1 MKEAGFSVG
10 GPTRRSSARDSQIR
24 YPARICVLRLT
35 SFEIQPGLR
44 FATIKDEMVLRQTPT
59 GRYEIKATFLE
70 DDRSV
75 RTLTI
80 QKYSSKSGPHDKQYF
95 SFVGGEVVIRSGTV
109 ALVT

>member
-1 MKEAGFSVG
+1 
-10 GPTRRSSARDSQIR
+10 
-24 YPARICVLRLT
+24 LRLT